1 MVPLI
6 IDCDPGVDDAI
17 ALLMAM
23 ARGDRF
29 HLLGITAVAG
39 NVPLPYTVR
48 NALKIC
54 ALAGNFQLP
63 VYAGCPR
70 PLLQPL
76 FTAADVHGAT
86 GLRGAELPEPQAE
99 PQPSHAVSFLIDTLT
114 QAAQPVTVAALGP
127 LTNLAVALVQAPQ
140 IAQHI
145 ERLVVMGGAVGQ
157 GNVTPAAEFNIY
169 VDPHA
174 ARIVFEADIPTT
186 LITLDTTHQVLTTPK
201 RLAAIRQLG
210 SDVARAAA
218 DLLAHY
224 GRSDIERYGMEGAP
238 LHDPCVV
245 AYLLQPELFSLRP
258 TTVTV
263 DIVSPDN
270 MGRTVVDWWYRTGAA
285 ANVEIAAAVD
295 ASGVYDL
302 VLDALSR
309 F

>member
-54 ALAGNFQLP
+54 ALAGNFQVP

-86 GLRGAELPEPQAE
+86 GLRGAELPAPQAA

-157 GNVTPAAEFNIY
+157 GNVTPAAEFNMY

-201 RLAAIRQLG
+201 RLAAIRQFG
-210 SDVARAAA
+210 GDVALAAA

-224 GRSDIERYGMEGAP
+224 GRSDVERYGMEGAP

-270 MGRTVVDWWYRTGAA
+270 MGRTVVDWWHRTGAV